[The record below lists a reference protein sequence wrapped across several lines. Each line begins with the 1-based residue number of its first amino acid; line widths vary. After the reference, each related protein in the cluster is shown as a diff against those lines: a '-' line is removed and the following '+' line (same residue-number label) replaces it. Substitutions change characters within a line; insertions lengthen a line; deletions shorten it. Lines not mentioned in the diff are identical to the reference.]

1 MKKVYFQ
8 KILKRAKKRKKI
20 IIRKIKRKDPLTG
33 SAIDVII
40 WTILSERFAIYVI
53 YQKVKMYSIIHAWE
67 IANNIEFVI

>member
-8 KILKRAKKRKKI
+8 KMLKRAKKRKKI

-33 SAIDVII
+33 FVIDVII

-53 YQKVKMYSIIHAWE
+53 YQKVKMYSIIHPWE